1 MRPKK
6 GIYSLKIE
14 KNSIIDVVAKKK
26 GILKSKNN

>member
-6 GIYSLKIE
+6 GIYSFKKR

-26 GILKSKNN
+26 GTLKSKNN